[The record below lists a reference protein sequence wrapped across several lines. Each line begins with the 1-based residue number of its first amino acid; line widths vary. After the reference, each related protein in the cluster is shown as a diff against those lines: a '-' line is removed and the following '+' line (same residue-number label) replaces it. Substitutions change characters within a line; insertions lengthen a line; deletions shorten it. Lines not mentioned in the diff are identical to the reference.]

1 MQVLYVQLTTMQF
14 CMKAKCDGAKN
25 YGFDLFNLEFLEIL
39 ERGCYF
45 LYRGSMQSINGFLL
59 I

>member
-1 MQVLYVQLTTMQF
+1 
-14 CMKAKCDGAKN
+14 MKAKCDGAKN